1 MKVKKIISIIFYVIA
16 TFFLLLYG
24 VVEILPHL
32 SLSETGRL
40 FLLCGSCLFLFVGGV
55 LWSECAE
62 NNKAVKI
69 NLWRFFVLYLI
80 FLIRLTLFYAR
91 NMLIIEDTVIP
102 RYNFTKDYIKLFL
115 EVSME
120 N

>member
-55 LWSECAE
+55 LWSKCAE
-62 NNKAVKI
+62 NNKAMKI
-69 NLWRFFVLYLI
+69 KNAINIVFWHKTDITNRKIIGKKLLPS
-80 FLIRLTLFYAR
+80 FLFPI
-91 NMLIIEDTVIP
+91 
-102 RYNFTKDYIKLFL
+102 
-115 EVSME
+115 
-120 N
+120 